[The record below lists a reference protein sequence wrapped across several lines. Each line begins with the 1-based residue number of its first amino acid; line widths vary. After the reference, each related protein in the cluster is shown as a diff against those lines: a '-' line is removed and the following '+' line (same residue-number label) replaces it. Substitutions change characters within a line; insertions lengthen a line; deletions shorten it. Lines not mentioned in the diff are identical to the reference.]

1 MKQGFVLTYSIRDE
15 DSFKKIPIIRD
26 RILSVKDLDDLPAI
40 LVGKDVQL
48 EDERVIS
55 TEQGRSL
62 AKKFGCPF
70 LELSTGDR
78 DDVRFALMMIVDE
91 IFKMR
96 YKYKAK
102 QRNHWLSFRPRSTTP
117 SPVFPRPLN
126 LFLIL
131 SGVDQAAARYSLVI
145 FLCDGLLRINKH
157 QILQYCGATAYGPSN
172 VIMSA
177 GIEVPVKKRHFR

>member
-1 MKQGFVLTYSIRDE
+1 MKQGCVLTYSIRDE

-55 TEQGRSL
+55 KEQGRSL

-70 LELSTGDR
+70 LELSTGDH
-78 DDVRFALMMIVDE
+78 DDVRYALMTIVDE

-102 QRNHWLSFRPRSTTP
+102 QRNHWLSFLRPRSTT
-117 SPVFPRPLN
+117 SSQAFPRPLN
-126 LFLIL
+126 LIL
-131 SGVDQAAARYSLVI
+131 VLNGVNEAAARYALVI
-145 FLCDGLLRINKH
+145 FLCD
-157 QILQYCGATAYGPSN
+157 
-172 VIMSA
+172 
-177 GIEVPVKKRHFR
+177 E